1 MIQDHVLIQCY
12 VSVVL
17 EMYTALPETPVQ
29 ARPADRKLAED
40 WRRNGITLDVV
51 ESALLLAQLRRLA
64 RPPDYPKLA
73 PIRSLYYFVPIVEEV
88 MEKPLPEGYVEYMKS
103 KLQKWSTGNL
113 GSTSTARS
121 HTGA

>member
-1 MIQDHVLIQCY
+1 MIQDHVRIQRY

-17 EMYTALPETPVQ
+17 EMYTALPDTPVR
-29 ARPADRKLAED
+29 ARPPDRKLAED
-40 WRRNGITLDVV
+40 WRQNGITLDVV

-64 RPPDYPKLA
+64 RPPEYPKLA

-88 MEKPLPEGYVEYMKS
+88 REKPLPEGYVEYMKS
-103 KLQKWSTGNL
+103 KLEKWSSGNP
-113 GSTSTARS
+113 GSTPAAGS